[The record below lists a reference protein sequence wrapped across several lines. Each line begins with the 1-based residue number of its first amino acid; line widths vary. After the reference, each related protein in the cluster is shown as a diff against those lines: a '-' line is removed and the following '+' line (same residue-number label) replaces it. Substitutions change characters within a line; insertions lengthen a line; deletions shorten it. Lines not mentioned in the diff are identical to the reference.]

1 MQTRLSYFVGSSV
14 INRFQARIPI
24 RLSVTKITLAE
35 LLFCMAPS
43 HTTEE
48 LLAQVLEEQKTQTAL
63 LQRIASSQEEN
74 GLRLLA
80 IVVGSGKQVDELQ
93 RQVNL
98 LEELVLALT
107 RQDRRQIVITDIDT
121 VD

>member
-14 INRFQARIPI
+14 INRSQARIPF
-24 RLSVTKITLAE
+24 RLGVTKLSLA
-35 LLFCMAPS
+35 LLLLCMAPCY
-43 HTTEE
+43 TTEE

-74 GLRLLA
+74 GIRLLA

>member
-1 MQTRLSYFVGSSV
+1 MT
-14 INRFQARIPI
+14 
-24 RLSVTKITLAE
+24 
-35 LLFCMAPS
+35 
-43 HTTEE
+43 
-48 LLAQVLEEQKTQTAL
+48 
-63 LQRIASSQEEN
+63 RIAEEEN

-107 RQDRRQIVITDIDT
+107 REDRRQIVITDIDT

>member
-1 MQTRLSYFVGSSV
+1 MGSFV
-14 INRFQARIPI
+14 INRFQARIPF
-24 RLSVTKITLAE
+24 RLGVTKISLAL

-43 HTTEE
+43 HTAEE

-63 LQRIASSQEEN
+63 LQRIVSSQEEN
-74 GLRLLA
+74 GTRLLA
-80 IVVGSGKQVDELQ
+80 SVVGSSKQVDELQ

-98 LEELVLALT
+98 LEELMLALT
-107 RQDRRQIVITDIDT
+107 GQVRRQIVITDMDT